1 MNRSDVIVV
10 GAGISGLTAA
20 WRLASA
26 GLRVKVLEA
35 NKRVGGRTLNHRF
48 ASGEVVE
55 VGGQWVGPTQERI
68 LSLLAELNLST
79 FPQWNQGDNLTLFG
93 GRLKPY
99 RGTIPKFPPHV
110 LLDVMQAHVRLDRM
124 AREVPLSDPSLH
136 PKAGQWDRLTFA
148 EWLRRNVRTSTGR
161 KVFELMS
168 GAVFAASPHDL
179 SFLHVLFY
187 IRSGTSLDTLLGVEG
202 GAQQERI
209 LGGSQRICQ
218 TLAERLSDAVL
229 TGEPVRAV
237 RQNDLGVELV
247 SDRGV
252 HHASRVIFAIPPTQL
267 LRITQEPLLPSWRDQ
282 LLQRL
287 PQGAVIKC
295 MALYDKPFWREQ
307 GFSGQATSEAGPV
320 RLTFDNSVPDSPRGV
335 LLGFIEG
342 DEARQWNARLAGD
355 RRGQVLDCFAR
366 YFGEAA
372 LKPVDY
378 VDKSWAEE
386 PFARGC
392 YAALFP
398 PGLWTSGAARLRE
411 PYGRLHFA
419 GTETA
424 TRWMGYFDGAV
435 EAGERAASEVL
446 GARDDHGEED
456 YVRHLGIA

>member
-68 LSLLAELNLST
+68 LSLLSELGLST

-93 GRLKPY
+93 DRLKPY

-110 LLDVMQAHVRLDRM
+110 LLDVLQAHVRLDRM
-124 AREVPLSDPSLH
+124 AREVPLTDPSLH
-136 PKAGQWDRLTFA
+136 PKAPLWDSLTFA

-187 IRSGTSLDTLLGVEG
+187 IRSGTNLDTLLGVDG

-218 TLAERLSDAVL
+218 TLAERLDDAVHI
-229 TGEPVRAV
+229 GEPIRAV
-237 RQNDLGVELV
+237 RQNDSGVELV

-252 HHASRVIFAIPPTQL
+252 HQASRVIFAIPPTQL

-295 MALYDKPFWREQ
+295 MAVYDKPFWRER
-307 GFSGQATSEAGPV
+307 GLSGQATSEVGPV
-320 RLTFDNSVPDSPRGV
+320 RLTFDNSVPDSPRGI

-342 DEARQWNARLAGD
+342 DEARQWNARPTGD
-355 RRGQVLDCFAR
+355 RREQVLECFAR

-372 LKPVDY
+372 RQPLDY
-378 VDKSWAEE
+378 VDKSWADE

-398 PGLWTSGAARLRE
+398 PGLWSSGAARLRE

-435 EAGERAASEVL
+435 EAGERAAREVL
-446 GARDDHGEED
+446 GARDDQGEED